1 MSFSHVNIKADN
13 RVREYAQTYVPPH
26 NVEHFATGKEKFP
39 PVLISKS
46 ENFIVYTEA
55 DNFQYLAATLAL
67 FPKSSGCFVESVSY
81 ILLAPVS
88 FVTLFL
94 NLVTD
99 RSEFVV
105 VRNPGGRAEPALR
118 DIIVLTCFAAI
129 TDLVVIHHVS
139 V

>member
-1 MSFSHVNIKADN
+1 VSFSHVNIKADN

-67 FPKSSGCFVESVSY
+67 FPKSSGCFIESVSY
-81 ILLAPVS
+81 ISLSPVS
-88 FVTLFL
+88 FVALFL
-94 NLVTD
+94 NLVAD
-99 RSEFVV
+99 RSEFV
-105 VRNPGGRAEPALR
+105 RNAGGRAEPALR

-129 TDLVVIHHVS
+129 TDLVVIHHVGA
-139 V
+139 